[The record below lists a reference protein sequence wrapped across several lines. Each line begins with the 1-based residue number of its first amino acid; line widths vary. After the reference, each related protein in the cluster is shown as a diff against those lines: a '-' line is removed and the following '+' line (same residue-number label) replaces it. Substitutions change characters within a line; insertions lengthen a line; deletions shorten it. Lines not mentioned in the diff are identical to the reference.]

1 MNPKLNILIHIHTL
15 TNGEID
21 TILKDVKHS
30 DNSGEISIN
39 LFALFPKTSD
49 NTLTPTHFVC
59 VSNMACLHGYQ
70 DCNGKKHYRHVC
82 NKCKMQFSSDTSEKY
97 LNHIVVGHWVPS
109 QVLLEEHLQKL
120 DYQGKK
126 MKIFSRYYFLFILQ

>member
-1 MNPKLNILIHIHTL
+1 MLYWKFRKCLLSSSLGVAFQPSCLHAPYHECGGKGIQF
-15 TNGEID
+15 
-21 TILKDVKHS
+21 KV
-30 DNSGEISIN
+30 
-39 LFALFPKTSD
+39 A
-49 NTLTPTHFVC
+49 HFVC
-59 VSNMACLHGYQ
+59 VSNMANLNSYR
-70 DCNGKKHYRHVC
+70 DRRGKKQYRHVC